1 VPRGPEQLRL
11 SPDERDNLVAYVD
24 GELPESVSRAIATK
38 LTHSETARREV
49 EMLKRTWELLGHLA
63 MPQVAGE
70 FSQRTVTQ
78 ILQLESKSRAWDS
91 WVGTWAGRAASIVAY
106 LVLGTLAVG
115 GGYAAARWLWPDPS
129 ARLARELSLAENL
142 DAYLEIGTFDFLSQL
157 ADSPEFGS
165 ELP

>member
-49 EMLKRTWELLGHLA
+49 EMLKRTWELLGHLP
-63 MPQVAGE
+63 MPQVADE
-70 FSQRTVTQ
+70 FSHRTVTQ
-78 ILQLESKSRAWDS
+78 ILRPDSKSPAWDS
-91 WVGTWAGRAASIVAY
+91 WVGTWASWAASIVAY
-106 LVLGTLAVG
+106 VILGALAAG
-115 GGYAAARWLWPDPS
+115 GGYAGVRWLWPDPS

-142 DAYLEIGTFDFLSQL
+142 DAYLEIGTFEFLSQL

-165 ELP
+165 D